1 MHFKFVPQFKKR
13 TLSLSPI
20 FSYLLEISNV
30 PTNFEVYLKVI
41 LILKRNEASSQEPR
55 DKAQAF
61 KVFQNFISWTYK
73 DSRIVQTIKC

>member
-1 MHFKFVPQFKKR
+1 MNFKLVPQFKKR

-20 FSYLLEISNV
+20 ISYLLEINNF

-41 LILKRNEASSQEPR
+41 LILKRNETLSQEPR

-61 KVFQNFISWTYK
+61 KVFQNFISWAYK
-73 DSRIVQTIKC
+73 DSSVGYQ

>member
-20 FSYLLEISNV
+20 FSYLLEINNV
-30 PTNFEVYLKVI
+30 ATNFKVYLKVI
-41 LILKRNEASSQEPR
+41 LILKRNETSSQEPR

-61 KVFQNFISWTYK
+61 KVFQT
-73 DSRIVQTIKC
+73 

>member
-1 MHFKFVPQFKKR
+1 MTFKLVPRIKKR

-20 FSYLLEISNV
+20 FSYLLEINDVS
-30 PTNFEVYLKVI
+30 TNFEVYLKAI
-41 LILKRNEASSQEPR
+41 LRLKRNETSSQEPR

-61 KVFQNFISWTYK
+61 KVFQNFVSWTYK